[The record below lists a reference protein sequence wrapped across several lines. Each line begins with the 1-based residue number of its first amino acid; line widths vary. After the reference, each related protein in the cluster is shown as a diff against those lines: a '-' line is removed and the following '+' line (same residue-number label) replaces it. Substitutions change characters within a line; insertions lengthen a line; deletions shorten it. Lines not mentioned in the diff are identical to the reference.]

1 MHIAIAIFRGSIM
14 ISENNFLLVQ
24 QEKKIKQG
32 LQNVNIYWIYVE
44 SDWVTFELLFQIFH

>member
-24 QEKKIKQG
+24 QEKKIKQV